1 MILRPVRIAILAGPA
16 LGLVLAALMPGS
28 SAGLPSFSRAYAAP
42 CERCHG
48 SFSSLNRQGMAFL
61 QSGYRTLADAGAPRR
76 SPRLPV
82 FSVVANLSQG
92 FATADSSFGTAP
104 VHDRD
109 RDRESRSGNVEL
121 HVAGTLTGRLSFHL
135 ESQLPERDDVPGSNM
150 VFVQWDDLV
159 RSGRLNFRAGDY
171 RVQGPYLALSRPA
184 RFADYLTP
192 ESLPA
197 RGFELNGAAAN
208 WTYGAGLVQSRR
220 ALHSTSAV
228 PRVFGPLEDTYLWL
242 DRDLGR
248 QRVGA
253 RMLFDRQESNL
264 PWLAWLQHLQAQAS
278 ALLVVGRFELV
289 PAYSFDRFDDRPAGG
304 LHQRRQTALL
314 EARAPLDHAQ
324 RWKLTAFAEHDYTTK
339 TPYSREADHHQE
351 AVELGFGVRQNTEL
365 AVEWVHAVDN
375 VAGPQVERLNTYL
388 RLGY

>member
-1 MILRPVRIAILAGPA
+1 
-16 LGLVLAALMPGS
+16 
-28 SAGLPSFSRAYAAP
+28 
-42 CERCHG
+42 
-48 SFSSLNRQGMAFL
+48 
-61 QSGYRTLADAGAPRR
+61 
-76 SPRLPV
+76 
-82 FSVVANLSQG
+82 
-92 FATADSSFGTAP
+92 
-104 VHDRD
+104 
-109 RDRESRSGNVEL
+109 
-121 HVAGTLTGRLSFHL
+121 
-135 ESQLPERDDVPGSNM
+135 
-150 VFVQWDDLV
+150 
-159 RSGRLNFRAGDY
+159 
-171 RVQGPYLALSRPA
+171 
-184 RFADYLTP
+184 
-192 ESLPA
+192 
-197 RGFELNGAAAN
+197 
-208 WTYGAGLVQSRR
+208 
-220 ALHSTSAV
+220 
-228 PRVFGPLEDTYLWL
+228 
-242 DRDLGR
+242 
-248 QRVGA
+248 
-253 RMLFDRQESNL
+253 MLFDRQESNL